1 MNRINGATAE
11 SIPQVRPSHYQDNY
25 DHRRRFVSY
34 FNQIN
39 IVRKAKAQEVLE
51 IGIGNGF
58 ISRYLRDKNISLHT
72 VDFDERL
79 NPDTVASV
87 TDLPFPESS
96 FDTVCCFETLEHLPW
111 ESFARAVSELVRVSS
126 RKVLLSLPD
135 VTPFFRIRLGYG
147 FDVPLVNW
155 CKDYHFPF
163 APKHEFDGQH
173 YWEIGKRGFPKHKI
187 ITALQAAGLRVNFA
201 YRDYEDPFHRFFDCD
216 VATKGNPERA
226 LRAIES

>member
-1 MNRINGATAE
+1 MNFVKVSATE
-11 SIPQVRPSHYQDNY
+11 STPQVTPAHYQNNY

-39 IVRKAKAQEVLE
+39 IVRRAKAERILEV
-51 IGIGNGF
+51 GIGNGF
-58 ISRYLRDKNISLHT
+58 ISRYLREQNMALHT

-79 NPDTVASV
+79 RPDTVASV
-87 TDLPFPESS
+87 TNLPFPDSS

-111 ESFARAVSELVRVSS
+111 ERFALAVAELVRVSS

-135 VTPFFRIRLGYG
+135 VTPFFRVRLAYR

-155 CKDYHFPF
+155 CKDYHLPF

-173 YWEIGKRGFPKHKI
+173 YWEIGKKGFPKRKI
-187 ITALQAAGLRVNFA
+187 IATLKEAGLCVNRA
-201 YRDYEDPFHRFFDCD
+201 YRDYDDPFHRFFDCD
-216 VATKGNPERA
+216 IA
-226 LRAIES
+226 